1 MEISSIENRT
11 KTAIVVVGYNRIN
24 SIKRLLASLEKAYY
38 PDYDIPLVISIDASG
53 NDLLYRY
60 VQNYEWKFGTKYV
73 LIRSERLGLKNHI
86 FACGDLTQYF
96 KAIILLEDDLYVSQY
111 FYEYTSVTL
120 DYYKDEKEVAC
131 IGLYSYTSNVYSVL
145 PFIPYQGEYDV
156 YGIQATITWGEC
168 WNTRMWSDFKNWM
181 KQNPEIDWDNL
192 DIPNNVKN
200 FNRAWSK
207 YFTAYLSVTSRFVI
221 APYKSYTTNFSEAG
235 EHRNYMDTCV
245 QVPIVR
251 RKEILRFG
259 SIDKIQKYDAY
270 FNPLGLDKFLN
281 IESLY
286 VDFYSMRSN
295 ILNCRYL
302 LTLDILPYKQI
313 KSFGLILKPIEAN
326 IYCGIEGS
334 GIYLYDLSEIDR
346 SVKVNKNPIQ
356 SIDYRLQMFRPSL
369 LKKFLLNYAKI
380 YFFKKLGL
388 RKK

>member
-24 SIKRLLASLEKAYY
+24 SIKRLLASLEKAHY
-38 PDYDIPLVISIDASG
+38 PNYDIPLVISIDASG
-53 NDLLYRY
+53 NDVLYRY

-73 LIRSERLGLKNHI
+73 LIRPERLGLKNHI

-96 KAIILLEDDLYVSQY
+96 RAIILLEDDLYVSPY
-111 FYEYTSVTL
+111 FYEYTSGTL
-120 DYYKDEKEVAC
+120 DYYKDEKAAAC
-131 IGLYSYTSNVYSVL
+131 IGLYSYTSNIYSAL
-145 PFIPYQGEYDV
+145 PFIPYQEEYDV
-156 YGIQATITWGEC
+156 YGTQATITWGEC
-168 WNTRMWSDFKNWM
+168 WNTRMWGDFKDWM

-200 FNRAWSK
+200 FKRAWSK
-207 YFTAYLSVTSRFVI
+207 YFTAYLSVTNRFVI
-221 APYKSYTTNFSEAG
+221 VPYKSYTTNFSEAG

-380 YFFKKLGL
+380 YFLKKLGL